1 MKDVVVYAF
10 ILCIEIMAVTQT
22 TKTLLYLRPHA
33 GFPDT
38 LTSSPSCCD
47 RYSLLFRDNRCCLF
61 CSVIFL
67 FFFLPESLL
76 FHSEALPTVVTCLL
90 RSWKLVGWQHSCA
103 LRAVIHNKY
112 RKLCLTKQCTLVS
125 LSEKSN
131 EWTLGLSKRHP
142 TFSTSSLYK
151 VFNHRYNVNWEI
163 CPQSLLFCSIVY
175 FKNIENIVFFTADT
189 TSVHKLILFSIFTSG

>member
-1 MKDVVVYAF
+1 MQVFLTLWPLPPA
-10 ILCIEIMAVTQT
+10 AVTGIVYCSGIT
-22 TKTLLYLRPHA
+22 
-33 GFPDT
+33 GVV
-38 LTSSPSCCD
+38 SSVQS
-47 RYSLLFRDNRCCLF
+47 YFS
-61 CSVIFL
+61 
-67 FFFLPESLL
+67 FFFSQSPCL

-125 LSEKSN
+125 LSEKSS

-151 VFNHRYNVNWEI
+151 VFNHRDNVNWEI

>member
-1 MKDVVVYAF
+1 MQVF
-10 ILCIEIMAVTQT
+10 L
-22 TKTLLYLRPHA
+22 TLWPLP
-33 GFPDT
+33 
-38 LTSSPSCCD
+38 SSCCD

-67 FFFLPESLL
+67 FFFPESLL
-76 FHSEALPTVVTCLL
+76 FHSEVLPTVVTCLL
-90 RSWKLVGWQHSCA
+90 GGWKLVGWQHSYS
-103 LRAVIHNKY
+103 LRTVIQNKY

-125 LSEKSN
+125 LRKKSS
-131 EWTLGLSKRHP
+131 EWTLGLSKGHP

-175 FKNIENIVFFTADT
+175 FRNMENIVFFTADT

>member
-1 MKDVVVYAF
+1 MQVFLTLWPLPPA
-10 ILCIEIMAVTQT
+10 AVTGIVYCSGIT
-22 TKTLLYLRPHA
+22 
-33 GFPDT
+33 GVV
-38 LTSSPSCCD
+38 SSVQS
-47 RYSLLFRDNRCCLF
+47 YFS
-61 CSVIFL
+61 
-67 FFFLPESLL
+67 FFFFPESLL

-125 LSEKSN
+125 LSEKSS